1 MDHALLPSLPLFR
14 RIEGCVERRRITT
27 LCPVTPPQLF
37 QEGCERGVVERQ
49 APRLDMQIKEAGQDR
64 RQVRGDVNAFRE
76 EDTYGE
82 PTNGGGISDI
92 FAKSIDKLCPSER
105 S

>member
-1 MDHALLPSLPLFR
+1 
-14 RIEGCVERRRITT
+14 
-27 LCPVTPPQLF
+27 
-37 QEGCERGVVERQ
+37 
-49 APRLDMQIKEAGQDR
+49 MQIKEAGQDR

-76 EDTYGE
+76 EVTYGE
-82 PTNGGGISDI
+82 PTNVGGISDI